1 MTQGYS
7 LDKVAYWTRILPLIK
22 HLKSVYPGVT
32 HPCYANYSGA
42 LGMFDTLERYFNSLK
57 HNGLARGYYLKPTKS
72 IIIVYPKN
80 LKAWGPFGAI
90 HGFRL
95 CIDACFIGGYIGD
108 NEYKGG
114 WLKKQTD
121 KWEINICEVA
131 KTEKKYPQ
139 ESYAATGHLV
149 QYKWDL
155 MQCVTT
161 DTG

>member
-1 MTQGYS
+1 
-7 LDKVAYWTRILPLIK
+7 
-22 HLKSVYPGVT
+22 
-32 HPCYANYSGA
+32 
-42 LGMFDTLERYFNSLK
+42 MFDTLERYFNSLK

-108 NEYKGG
+108 NEYKFG

-139 ESYAATGHLV
+139 ESYAAVVNQSGYFAIRDKIYGTGIQGIGKNLRKTFLPHIFFWRPTILPPIV
-149 QYKWDL
+149 GYLSMLLKKKAGL
-155 MQCVTT
+155 
-161 DTG
+161 GL